1 MSITIKHNKKP
12 VCDKKIHP
20 KLEKY
25 ELTKFLN
32 CHSTNL
38 LIGKPGSGKTN
49 LIYQIMKSITNK
61 CYDKI
66 YLFQPEKSSRFQTS
80 WPTGLYT
87 LYT

>member
-12 VCDKKIHP
+12 ILPVCQMICDKKINS
-20 KLEKY
+20 KLDKY

-49 LIYQIMKSITNK
+49 LIYQRKALQINVMIKYFYFNQK
-61 CYDKI
+61 RAE
-66 YLFQPEKSSRFQTS
+66 QV
-80 WPTGLYT
+80 
-87 LYT
+87 